1 MNNDSMNKV
10 FITMND
16 MNGGNRIGLCWSRLR
31 VMTLCFMLSMLA
43 YPMYAQNSKEVEKAM
58 KRNESLKQQIKTLSD
73 DNTSLLNKLNENK
86 KLLQQRKNRLQ
97 ELKIQNERTNIS
109 PEQIN
114 EMQNKVDSL
123 EKDNNTLKTQYDSLK
138 KVMEKK
144 AAELYG
150 LNLQVSEMG
159 VYSDIETK
167 QQYEQNQALF
177 SKRFSELDNQQV
189 NNLVAHLADFQKMD
203 GYAEFE
209 KKVKFMQQNKKL
221 YDECISALNNK
232 YDAVKVQQ
240 LRDQLLPLRENKE
253 NKEKGFYKLNT
264 AQFNEIDSTDIR
276 LSRFK
281 GGMGE
286 LQDIMKKVNNDPEIN
301 RLRTEGKNRN
311 ACVEAMM
318 KFVGNEPTARKKE
331 WKNQSVVERYFNMVP
346 YLDKAYK
353 TYKKELS
360 DKPFQT
366 TDIEKEILAFEL

>member
-1 MNNDSMNKV
+1 
-10 FITMND
+10 

-31 VMTLCFMLSMLA
+31 VMTLCFMLYMLA

-58 KRNESLKQQIKTLSD
+58 KRNESLKQQIQTLSD

-318 KFVGNEPTARKKE
+318 KFVGNEPTERKKE